1 MNRLD
6 KLKEQHPDLN
16 VSLIDIISY
25 LDPTDSYKYIE
36 FLIKNFKRDSQ
47 YYSPNKEE
55 FMGYMGVFLFGSGEI
70 ETLNEFERHS
80 RANRIKQ
87 KDISQY
93 TNFLELNE
101 SVKVAEEIEK
111 RKQLEKEILK
121 IYEDDTWFIL
131 TPLSLET
138 SKVYGANTKWCV
150 TQEKYWNQYLTTHK
164 LIYVL
169 NKKTDTKIA
178 FSRDFSKEKFQAWDQ
193 LDREV
198 DPMFINFIPDELF
211 LKIRKEL
218 QKDETTGDLTDIKI
232 SEIPNDIVSR
242 RALRDSRRDETLRM
256 WGRTTASRN
265 VIDALSNDSRHDIH
279 SDEILTRIRT
289 LMGNQPRQ
297 QLQPISPEPPSTQ
310 TISGRPNVNYTLTYD
325 DYIDY
330 DNVVNYNE
338 NYLDDLP

>member
-1 MNRLD
+1 
-6 KLKEQHPDLN
+6 
-16 VSLIDIISY
+16 
-25 LDPTDSYKYIE
+25 
-36 FLIKNFKRDSQ
+36 
-47 YYSPNKEE
+47 
-55 FMGYMGVFLFGSGEI
+55 
-70 ETLNEFERHS
+70 
-80 RANRIKQ
+80 
-87 KDISQY
+87 
-93 TNFLELNE
+93 
-101 SVKVAEEIEK
+101 
-111 RKQLEKEILK
+111 
-121 IYEDDTWFIL
+121 
-131 TPLSLET
+131 
-138 SKVYGANTKWCV
+138 VYGANTKWCV

-289 LMGNQPRQ
+289 LMGTQPGQ

-310 TISGRPNVNYTLTYD
+310 TISDRPNVNYISAYD
-325 DYIDY
+325 DYVIQFMGGS
-330 DNVVNYNE
+330 E
-338 NYLDDLP
+338 TYLNDLP